1 MHLLCN
7 RFQFQFLNGFLSS
20 SRSVERVQ
28 RSLSLGL
35 QTILIRGLG
44 TVPGPVVFGFVMDS
58 TCLLWRRRENSNFE
72 ADGCEEGGGE
82 GEGGKRAGSCLVY
95 DNAAM
100 SLSVLGILLAWRAA
114 AAVAMGGALYFS
126 KRSTVVEEAED
137 DEDEDR

>member
-1 MHLLCN
+1 M
-7 RFQFQFLNGFLSS
+7 
-20 SRSVERVQ
+20 Q